1 MAYVRAPEGFEVD
14 FHARSPAGD
23 EALIQVCATLD
34 EPDTL
39 AREVRALQHTAQAWP
54 SATLQLIALD
64 RGRLACN
71 YRPACNCTWRPTG
84 YWFNND

>member
-39 AREVRALQHTAQAWP
+39 AREVRALQHAAQAWP

-64 RGRLACN
+64 R
-71 YRPACNCTWRPTG
+71 PAGLQLPTG
-84 YWFNND
+84 VQLHLATDWLLV